1 MTGQGHDDLTSSG
14 GGGDADEATPFR
26 SAEQWLAER
35 GIEPQPIR
43 VDPGS
48 GDDVPDGQPAP
59 ADRPPPS
66 AREAAQLATEA
77 PATVP
82 GQGHD
87 PASGVPGADGA
98 DTDLPSDAT
107 DAATPREPGP
117 LMDEVSRA
125 VAFVQRSTART
136 PASTGR
142 LERKLRDRDV
152 PAAAIR
158 LALQDAAEQG
168 LVDDRAYAAALVA
181 EGREKGHA
189 PRRLRADLRTRE
201 LPEDVIETA
210 LGEVRDRDPEAVA
223 FDVAQRKSRSYR
235 GLDAEKAF
243 RRLVAYLA
251 RRGHNEHVARKVAR
265 QVVFDDREDDRVAG
279 H

>member
-1 MTGQGHDDLTSSG
+1 
-14 GGGDADEATPFR
+14 
-26 SAEQWLAER
+26 
-35 GIEPQPIR
+35 
-43 VDPGS
+43 
-48 GDDVPDGQPAP
+48 
-59 ADRPPPS
+59 
-66 AREAAQLATEA
+66 
-77 PATVP
+77 
-82 GQGHD
+82 
-87 PASGVPGADGA
+87 
-98 DTDLPSDAT
+98 
-107 DAATPREPGP
+107 
-117 LMDEVSRA
+117 MDEVSRA
-125 VAFVQRSTART
+125 VAFIQRSTART

-152 PAAAIR
+152 PAAAIP

-223 FDVAQRKSRSYR
+223 FDVAQRKARSYR
-235 GLDAEKAF
+235 DLDAEKAF